1 MTSLLNRR
9 GTRTHVKQTG
19 QIKLGL
25 FKHLEIDV
33 RDVSQGGARLLMPA
47 GVDLPEQFIIRLP
60 QFKRSRTAIRRWQS
74 GQEIGVE
81 FVAE

>member
-1 MTSLLNRR
+1 MTTILNRR
-9 GTRTHVKQTG
+9 GSRTHVKQTG
-19 QIKLGL
+19 HIKLGL
-25 FKHLEIDV
+25 FKSLEIDV
-33 RDVSQGGARLLMPA
+33 RDVSQGGARLLMPQ